1 MSFSPY
7 IVTSE
12 VPSTRS
18 FISLEDDSL
27 FHSLMELAYQINL
40 SCLPSLCSSIDLGE
54 LDGDNALYQELDCTP
69 VASKQGS
76 DPCKVEVKTTIGT

>member
-18 FISLEDDSL
+18 FIFMEDDSL
-27 FHSLMELAYQINL
+27 YHSVMELAYQKK
-40 SCLPSLCSSIDLGE
+40 PSLSAKL
-54 LDGDNALYQELDCTP
+54 
-69 VASKQGS
+69 V
-76 DPCKVEVKTTIGT
+76 